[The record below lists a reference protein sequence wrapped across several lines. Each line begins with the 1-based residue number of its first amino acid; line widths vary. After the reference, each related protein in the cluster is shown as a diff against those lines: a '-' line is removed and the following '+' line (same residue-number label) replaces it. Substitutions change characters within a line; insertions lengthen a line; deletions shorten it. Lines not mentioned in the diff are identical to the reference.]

1 MGSVE
6 VIVGNIVRPH
16 GVHGEVLVLSRTDE
30 PERRFAVGT
39 KLRVEGRPGTLSIT
53 ASHRVQGRLI
63 LSFAELPTRDEAEE
77 ARGWVLLADVA
88 DDETPTSDEEYYDR
102 QLIGLRVLRHD
113 GREAGVVKQVLHPGV
128 QDLLVVSITDA
139 PDAPDALVPFVLA
152 LVPDVDLAAGTLT
165 LADIAGLI
173 DEPDAL
179 DEPDA
184 AREPRGSTDAD

>member
-6 VIVGNIVRPH
+6 VIVGSIVRPH

-30 PERRFAVGT
+30 PERRFAVGA
-39 KLRVEGRPGTLSIT
+39 KVRIEGRSGTLSIT
-53 ASHRVQGRLI
+53 ASHKTQGRLI

-88 DDETPTSDEEYYDR
+88 DDETPASDEEFYDR

-128 QDLLVVSITDA
+128 QDLLVVSV
-139 PDAPDALVPFVLA
+139 PDSPDALVPFVIA
-152 LVPDVDLAAGTLT
+152 LVPEVDVAAGTLI

-173 DEPDAL
+173 DDPDSV
-179 DEPDA
+179 DEPGA
-184 AREPRGSTDAD
+184 TEESRGSTDVD